1 MLTTY
6 SESIKLIVADAHPI
20 YRQGLIS
27 TLDHQHGIRIVG
39 QAANG
44 VELVDMVDKLRPD
57 VVLTDIQLPI
67 VNGIE
72 ATAEITSRFLNTDV
86 IGLFMCNKDHWIREM
101 LAAGAK
107 GFLLK
112 TIEGNEIVK
121 AINTVRR
128 NVTYFSEG
136 IVSSMAKSI
145 ARSSTNAAYHR
156 PNFTDKELIVIKL
169 LCQEYS
175 NKEIAAQLRTSIRSV
190 ESARERIQQKIGSK
204 NMIGIVVYAIKNG
217 IMVLNEN

>member
-6 SESIKLIVADAHPI
+6 SNSIKLIVADAHPI
-20 YRQGLIS
+20 FRQGLIS
-27 TLDHQHGIRIVG
+27 TLDQQHGIQIIG

-44 VELVDMVDKLRPD
+44 PELVDMVGKLKPD

-67 VNGIE
+67 MNGIE
-72 ATAEITSRFLNTDV
+72 ATAAITGRFFNTDV
-86 IGLFMCNKDHWIREM
+86 IALSMSNKDYWIREM

-112 TIEGNEIVK
+112 NVNGEEIVK
-121 AINTVRR
+121 AIKAVLR
-128 NVTYFSEG
+128 NETYFSEST
-136 IVSSMAKSI
+136 VSSMVKSI
-145 ARSSTNAAYHR
+145 TRSYTNASPHR

-169 LCQEYS
+169 LCKEYS